1 MVRSLKQLSTHCGKC
16 GVVFDETLSNKR
28 KGRALCLE
36 CYHSEF
42 LERSKAKSKWD
53 REHKIHPS
61 KQELYHNY
69 TIKNRKE
76 HWRAV
81 NKEIKLLTDM
91 VEIRE
96 FISNQMDRI
105 LSDETLMD
113 YINDTQIIQNNKKTI
128 DDRSKK

>member
-1 MVRSLKQLSTHCGKC
+1 MVRSLRQLSTQCGKC
-16 GVVFDETLSNKR
+16 GVVFDEQHPKQSK
-28 KGRALCLE
+28 RALCID

-42 LERSKAKSKWD
+42 LERSAAKSKWD

-61 KQELYHNY
+61 KHELYHNY

-81 NKEIKLLTDM
+81 NREIKPLTDR
-91 VEIRE
+91 VEIRA
-96 FISNQMDRI
+96 FISKQMDKI
-105 LSDETLMD
+105 LSDVTLMD
-113 YINDTQIIQNNKKTI
+113 YINDTQIIENNKKTT